1 MRLLFLLLL
10 LPLSAVAQPSGVQSC
25 AGCHGAQ
32 GEGNATNATP
42 RIAGQPQA
50 YLERQLAAYVDGRRD
65 TEVMTHSEVMTP
77 IARQLTP
84 EQRSALAAYYSE
96 LRAPAGKPTRSA
108 VANARG
114 RALATRGDQSLN
126 VQACQNC
133 HGPGG
138 TGFGNVNPYL
148 AGLDQR
154 YLEVSL
160 GEWKSGTRKTDP
172 SQQMNQIAKRL
183 GDDDIKAIAAYF
195 ASQPPP
201 QAATAATRKPR
212 TGASSESTRSGTG
225 TRQREGAGVTGGE
238 PSGSQGPGGAGS
250 K

>member
-1 MRLLFLLLL
+1 MRLLLLLLL

-32 GEGNATNATP
+32 GEGNATNGAP

-50 YLERQLAAYVDGRRD
+50 YLERQLAAYADGRRD
-65 TEVMTHSEVMTP
+65 NEVMTP
-77 IARQLTP
+77 IARQLGP
-84 EQRSALAAYYSE
+84 EQRTALSTYYSG
-96 LRAPAGKPTRSA
+96 LRARAGKPPRSA
-108 VANARG
+108 VADARG
-114 RALATRGDQSLN
+114 RVLATRGDQRLN
-126 VQACQNC
+126 VQGCQNC

-138 TGFGNVNPYL
+138 TGFGDVNPYL

-154 YLEVSL
+154 YLETAL
-160 GEWKSGTRKTDP
+160 DEWRSGSRKTDP
-172 SQQMNQIAKRL
+172 SQQMNQIAKNL
-183 GDDDIKAIAAYF
+183 GNVDIKALAAYY

-201 QAATAATRKPR
+201 QPATVATHKPR
-212 TGASSESTRSGTG
+212 IGAPSESTLPGTA
-225 TRQREGAGVTGGE
+225 TKQREGTGVTGGE

>member
-10 LPLSAVAQPSGVQSC
+10 LPLSAVAQPSDVRLC
-25 AGCHGAQ
+25 AHCHGPQ
-32 GEGNATNATP
+32 GEGDATKGTP

-50 YLERQLAAYVDGRRD
+50 YLERQLAAYADGRR
-65 TEVMTHSEVMTP
+65 ESEVMMP
-77 IARQLTP
+77 IARQLAS
-84 EQRSALAAYYSE
+84 EQRTSLSAYYSG
-96 LRAPAGKPTRSA
+96 LRARAGKPLPSA
-108 VANARG
+108 AANVRG
-114 RALATRGDQSLN
+114 RTLATRGDQGLN

-148 AGLDQR
+148 AGLNRQ
-154 YLEVSL
+154 YLETALV
-160 GEWKSGTRKTDP
+160 EWKSGSRKTDP
-172 SQQMNQIAKRL
+172 SQQMNQIANNL
-183 GDDDIKAIAAYF
+183 GDGDIKALAAYF

-201 QAATAATRKPR
+201 PRSMVVPSSPPRIGTPTASTPSGAATKPR
-212 TGASSESTRSGTG
+212 EGT
-225 TRQREGAGVTGGE
+225 GVTGGE

>member
-32 GEGNATNATP
+32 GEGNATNGTP

-50 YLERQLAAYVDGRRD
+50 YLERQLTAYADGRRD
-65 TEVMTHSEVMTP
+65 SEVMAP
-77 IARQLTP
+77 IARQLAP
-84 EQRSALAAYYSE
+84 EQRTALSAYYSE
-96 LRAPAGKPTRSA
+96 LRARAGKPPPSA
-108 VANARG
+108 VASARG
-114 RALATRGDQSLN
+114 RALAVRGDQELH
-126 VQACQNC
+126 VQGCQNC

-148 AGLDQR
+148 AGLDRR
-154 YLEVSL
+154 YLEMAL
-160 GEWKSGTRKTDP
+160 DEWRSGSRKSDP
-172 SQQMNQIAKRL
+172 SQQMNQIAKNL
-183 GDDDIKAIAAYF
+183 SDEDIKALAAYY

-201 QAATAATRKPR
+201 QTATVASSKPR
-212 TGASSESTRSGTG
+212 IGTPSESTRAGTATNPRQG
-225 TRQREGAGVTGGE
+225 TGVTGGE